1 MNKTIIGIIIAV
13 VVIVGGI
20 YLVTRSANAPGAPS
34 VSSNTAQQ
42 NQTAGPQGRVVFSMT
57 DAALDMGNV
66 VGINLAVTSIDVHNS
81 VNGWTNVSTTPRT
94 YDLLVLNATNQ
105 TALLADTSIQ
115 AGTYDQVRLTIDSVT
130 IKMKDGTTKLAKL
143 PSGVLK
149 LHTTLVVNADKTSNI
164 NFDFLADKSLH
175 LTGNGTYIF
184 TPVIKTKVKGD
195 AKVEI
200 DASNRVSVTD
210 GKDEG
215 ENNEG
220 MDVNGEF
227 KPNFQIND
235 NQKLNID
242 SNNNIKVEDNQN
254 SKAPETSN
262 ISIKNFSFDPA
273 TLSVKTGTKVTWTNN
288 DSTSHTITSDSGSL
302 LNSGTLAPGQSFSF
316 TFTKDGTISYHCSIH
331 PTMKGGVT
339 VKE

>member
-20 YLVTRSANAPGAPS
+20 YLMTRTPDITQTTSDTGSNALS
-34 VSSNTAQQ
+34 TTQQ
-42 NQTAGPQGRVVFSMT
+42 NQAAVAQGRVVFSIT

-66 VGINLAVTSIDVHNS
+66 VGINVAVTSIDVHNN

-130 IKMKDGTTKLAKL
+130 IKMKDGTTKMAKL
-143 PSGVLK
+143 PSNKLT
-149 LHTTLVVNADKTSNI
+149 LHTTFVVNANKTSNI

-184 TPVIKTKVKGD
+184 APVVKTKVRGD
-195 AKVEI
+195 AKIEI
-200 DASNRVSVTD
+200 DESNRVRVTD

-215 ENNEG
+215 ENDEG

-227 KPNFQIND
+227 KSNFQIKSGE
-235 NQKLNID
+235 KLDVD
-242 SNNNIKVEDNQN
+242 SNGAIKI
-254 SKAPETSN
+254 K
-262 ISIKNFSFDPA
+262 ISD
-273 TLSVKTGTKVTWTNN
+273 
-288 DSTSHTITSDSGSL
+288 
-302 LNSGTLAPGQSFSF
+302 
-316 TFTKDGTISYHCSIH
+316 
-331 PTMKGGVT
+331 
-339 VKE
+339 